1 MRPLDGI
8 LDELDDLAQ
17 QFGIADL
24 REAPPK
30 DDKELVDPAGVPF
43 SKRGQRP
50 GSRKPTSDEE
60 PGDEPDDDVDD
71 TPKTSPAA
79 KARTRFDRAKDF
91 AHDVLRALNLR
102 GAESTSVGAKSTR
115 VDGREGSAITM
126 WDTEHNILVS
136 VFVDDDGRGKA
147 RAMKVEKKEGEM
159 RQGLDLSD
167 EGFDR
172 AAREVA
178 SFVRGL

>member
-1 MRPLDGI
+1 MNPLVSI
-8 LDELDDLAQ
+8 LDELDDLAR
-17 QFGIADL
+17 QFGVADL

-30 DDKELVDPAGVPF
+30 GDKELVDPAGVPF

-50 GSRKPTSDEE
+50 SSRKQTPDEE
-60 PGDEPDDDVDD
+60 PDDEPDDADE
-71 TPKTSPAA
+71 PKTSPAA
-79 KARTRFDRAKDF
+79 KVRTRFDRAKDF
-91 AHDVLRALNLR
+91 AHDVLRSLNLR

-159 RQGLDLSD
+159 RQALDLSD